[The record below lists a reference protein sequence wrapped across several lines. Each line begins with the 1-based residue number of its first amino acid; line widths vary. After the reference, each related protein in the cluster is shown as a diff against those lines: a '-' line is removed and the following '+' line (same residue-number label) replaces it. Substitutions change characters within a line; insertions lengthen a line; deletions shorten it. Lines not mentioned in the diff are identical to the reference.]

1 MAMKRLRLRL
11 AGGAT
16 HPSFVR
22 LLVAAGIAAL
32 GVGSG
37 PALAGGSGP
46 ERPPVSAPAKI
57 APEPAPTAVA
67 PPAPV
72 APAVSTQPPSPQPS
86 ATPARSAA
94 VASSARPVEPRTA
107 RRTNASRPKPPPP
120 AVQHK
125 MAKQIESFTQAIQK
139 PAFRIGVA
147 ATAPRATDSSNL
159 LFIGG
164 LALLVLVLGDAAFL
178 ALSARMLRE
187 PTTR

>member
-1 MAMKRLRLRL
+1 MTMKRLRQRL
-11 AGGAT
+11 AGGAP

-22 LLVAAGIAAL
+22 LLVAAAIAAL

-67 PPAPV
+67 PPAPI
-72 APAVSTQPPSPQPS
+72 AQATSPQPS
-86 ATPARSAA
+86 SPQPSTTPARSSAG
-94 VASSARPVEPRTA
+94 VTSARPVKPRTERPRA
-107 RRTNASRPKPPPP
+107 HAARPKPPPP
-120 AVQHK
+120 AVRHK
-125 MAKQIESFTQAIQK
+125 MAKQFEAFTEAIQK

-147 ATAPRATDSSNL
+147 ATAPRATDSNNL

-178 ALSARMLRE
+178 ALSARVLRE
-187 PTTR
+187 PTR

>member
-1 MAMKRLRLRL
+1 MTMKRLRLQL
-11 AGGAT
+11 GGGAT

-22 LLVAAGIAAL
+22 LLVAAAIAAL

-57 APEPAPTAVA
+57 APEPAPAAVAPAPTAVA
-67 PPAPV
+67 TSP
-72 APAVSTQPPSPQPS
+72 QPPSPQPS
-86 ATPARSAA
+86 TTPARSAPA
-94 VASSARPVEPRTA
+94 ASSARPVEPRTA
-107 RRTNASRPKPPPP
+107 TRAHAARPKPPPP
-120 AVQHK
+120 AARHK
-125 MAKQIESFTQAIQK
+125 IAQQITSLKQAIQK
-139 PAFRIGVA
+139 PAFRFGVA
-147 ATAPRATDSSNL
+147 ATAPRSTDSNNL

-187 PTTR
+187 PTR

>member
-1 MAMKRLRLRL
+1 MAMKRLPLRL

-22 LLVAAGIAAL
+22 LLIAAAIAAL
-32 GVGSG
+32 GVGGG
-37 PALAGGSGP
+37 PAFAGGSGP

-67 PPAPV
+67 PTPTVPATSP
-72 APAVSTQPPSPQPS
+72 QPPSPQPS
-86 ATPARSAA
+86 ATPTRSAA
-94 VASSARPVEPRTA
+94 VASSARPVEPRTVHRA
-107 RRTNASRPKPPPP
+107 QAARPKPPPP

-125 MAKQIESFTQAIQK
+125 IAKQIESFTEAIQK

-147 ATAPRATDSSNL
+147 ATAPRATDSNNL

-178 ALSARMLRE
+178 ALSARVLRE